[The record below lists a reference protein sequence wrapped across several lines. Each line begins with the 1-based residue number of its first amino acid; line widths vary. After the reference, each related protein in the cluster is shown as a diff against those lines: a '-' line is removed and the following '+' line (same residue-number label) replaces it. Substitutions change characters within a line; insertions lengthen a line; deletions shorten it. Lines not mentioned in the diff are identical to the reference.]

1 MAAAAEVG
9 EEDMGSPWATI
20 GKSCCRSTS
29 RKSDG
34 ESSKIKKSAKETKG
48 KKTGVTHCF
57 NRSRHG
63 RLRQVTYVKDCLLC
77 FR

>member
-34 ESSKIKKSAKETKG
+34 ESSKVKKICKRDE
-48 KKTGVTHCF
+48 
-57 NRSRHG
+57 RE
-63 RLRQVTYVKDCLLC
+63 KDRCYSL
-77 FR
+77 F